1 MVTGRA
7 GSIKMNIANKSDQ
20 DDPSV
25 KVPCPLEVAMT
36 ESGML
41 AAHANAMTNVGL
53 TRACGTP

>member
-1 MVTGRA
+1 MTGRT
-7 GSIKMNIANKSDQ
+7 GSMKMNIANKSDQ

-41 AAHANAMTNVGL
+41 AAHANVMTNVGL
-53 TRACGTP
+53 KRACGTP